1 MRLSS
6 VLCVTALASG
16 CRALIDEP
24 QEQISLGPSPES
36 SDESYESF
44 ESYENEDTDD
54 DPLTEAF
61 DAKVAHALKHYHVP
75 GLAVSVVRKGTTYA
89 KGYGL
94 ANTTTSTPVT
104 PDTLFFAG
112 STTKAHT
119 AAAVSLLVANN
130 THYPH
135 IQWNTPLHTLLPE
148 FILSDPYATTH
159 LTLTD
164 ILSHRSGLP
173 RHDTVLIGQDLTLPA
188 IMEKLKY
195 LPLTQEIRTEFQY
208 NNIMYLVAAH
218 LIEKT
223 TNQTLAEFLK
233 ENLWT
238 PLKMTSTYLDTA
250 PALADERHISEGYYF
265 NPSTNKTSPTH
276 LDYTPVVGGAGN
288 ILTSVN
294 DYAKWISAL
303 LARAPPI
310 PEEGYAALFG
320 AHTIVAPVTNPP
332 FSAPDL
338 YGLGWTLQSYK
349 GVQIIQ
355 HGGSQVGFGAL
366 VALVP
371 EKETGLAILGNEM
384 IGTNEAMMVLSFAIV
399 DELLGLAEEER
410 SNWEEIVDNI
420 LAAFRLSNETLSK
433 LYPDLPD
440 TDALLPHPF
449 SLEDYSGR
457 YTHPAYP
464 TLHIKADC
472 PERDFL
478 KNPEKWT
485 GARLCAHFDN
495 YKPGTMSINVEV
507 DLFHVTGT
515 YWTLVS
521 SSAGMDSGARVE
533 FRISPEGKVTE
544 VGVEFDDMMQK
555 KQQKIWLTRA

>member
-1 MRLSS
+1 MRLYSI
-6 VLCVTALASG
+6 LCVTALSQA
-16 CRALIDEP
+16 RLALNDEP
-24 QEQISLGPSPES
+24 HEQSPLGQPFHES
-36 SDESYESF
+36 
-44 ESYENEDTDD
+44 EDVSD

-61 DAKVAHALKHYHVP
+61 DAKVAHVLKHYHVP
-75 GLAVSVVRKGTTYA
+75 GLAVSVVRNGTTYA
-89 KGYGL
+89 KGNTKAKHGYGL

-173 RHDTVLIGQDLTLPA
+173 RHDTVLFGQDLTLPA
-188 IMEKLKY
+188 VMEKLKY
-195 LPLTQEIRTEFQY
+195 LPMTEEIRTEFQY
-208 NNIMYLVAAH
+208 CNLMYIVAAH

-223 TNQTLAEFLK
+223 TNQSLYEFLK
-233 ENLWT
+233 ENLWS
-238 PLKMTSTYLDTA
+238 PLDMRSTYLDTA
-250 PALADERHISEGYYF
+250 PALADKREISEGYFF
-265 NPSTNKTSPTH
+265 NPSTNKTFATNLEYS
-276 LDYTPVVGGAGN
+276 PVVRGAGN

-303 LARAPPI
+303 LARARPI
-310 PEEGYAALFG
+310 SEEGYAALFG
-320 AHTIVAPVTNPP
+320 AHSIVAPVVKPP

-338 YGLGWTLQSYK
+338 YGFGWSLQNYK
-349 GVQIIQ
+349 GLQIIQ
-355 HGGSQVGFGAL
+355 HGGAQVGFGAF
-366 VALVP
+366 VALLP
-371 EKETGLAILGNEM
+371 EKETGFVILGNNMFGVNQGSLILAFE
-384 IGTNEAMMVLSFAIV
+384 IIDG
-399 DELLGLAEEER
+399 LLGLKKEER
-410 SNWEEIVDNI
+410 PDWEKIIDTQ
-420 LAAFRLSNETLSK
+420 LADLKFSNETLAA

-440 TDALLPHPF
+440 KDSLLPHP
-449 SLEDYSGR
+449 LALAAYSGR

-464 TLHIKADC
+464 TLKITTDC
-472 PERDFL
+472 PERDVL

-485 GARLCAHFDN
+485 GARLCASFEN
-495 YKPGTMSINVEV
+495 STSWTMSVGLAL

-515 YWTLVS
+515 FWTLVS
-521 SSAGMDSGARVE
+521 SAVGMDAAARVE
-533 FRISPEGKVTE
+533 FRISAEGKVTE
-544 VGVEFDDMMQK
+544 TGVEFDEMMQK
-555 KQQKIWLTRA
+555 KEQKIWLARA

>member
-1 MRLSS
+1 MRLYS
-6 VLCVTALASG
+6 VLCVTALA
-16 CRALIDEP
+16 RACLALSDEP
-24 QEQISLGPSPES
+24 HEQIALGQPFHES
-36 SDESYESF
+36 
-44 ESYENEDTDD
+44 EDVNV

-61 DAKVAHALKHYHVP
+61 NAKVAHVLKHYHVP
-75 GLAVSVVRKGTTYA
+75 GLAVSVVRNGTTYA

-119 AAAVSLLVANN
+119 ATAVSLLVANN

-173 RHDTVLIGQDLTLPA
+173 RHDMVLFGQDLTLPA
-188 IMEKLKY
+188 VVEKLKY
-195 LPLTQEIRTEFQY
+195 LPMTEEIRTEFQY
-208 NNIMYLVAAH
+208 CNLMYVVAAH

-223 TNQTLAEFLK
+223 TNQSLYEFLK
-233 ENLWT
+233 ENLWS
-238 PLKMTSTYLDTA
+238 PLNMRSTYLDTA
-250 PALADERHISEGYYF
+250 PALADKREISEGYFF
-265 NPSTNKTSPTH
+265 NPSTNKTLATNLEYSP
-276 LDYTPVVGGAGN
+276 VIRGAGN

-294 DYAKWISAL
+294 DYAKWVSAL

-310 PEEGYAALFG
+310 SEEGYAALFG
-320 AHTIVAPVTNPP
+320 AHSIVAPVVKPP

-338 YGLGWTLQSYK
+338 YGFGWALQNYK
-349 GVQIIQ
+349 GLQIIQ
-355 HGGSQVGFGAL
+355 HGGAQVGFGAFVVL
-366 VALVP
+366 LP
-371 EKETGLAILGNEM
+371 EKETGFAILGND
-384 IGTNEAMMVLSFAIV
+384 MMGMNQVSLILAFEII
-399 DELLGLAEEER
+399 DGLLGIKQEER
-410 SNWEEIVDNI
+410 PDWEKIIDT
-420 LAAFRLSNETLSK
+420 LFAGLKFSNETLAA

-440 TDALLPHPF
+440 KDSLLPHP
-449 SLEDYSGR
+449 LALDAYSGR

-464 TLHIKADC
+464 TLKITARC
-472 PERDFL
+472 PERDVL

-485 GARLCAHFDN
+485 GARLCASFEN
-495 YKPGTMSINVEV
+495 STSGSMSVDLAL

-515 YWTLVS
+515 FWTLVS
-521 SSAGMDSGARVE
+521 STAGMDAGARVE
-533 FRISPEGKVTE
+533 FRISAEGKVTE

-555 KQQKIWLTRA
+555 KEQKIWLARA